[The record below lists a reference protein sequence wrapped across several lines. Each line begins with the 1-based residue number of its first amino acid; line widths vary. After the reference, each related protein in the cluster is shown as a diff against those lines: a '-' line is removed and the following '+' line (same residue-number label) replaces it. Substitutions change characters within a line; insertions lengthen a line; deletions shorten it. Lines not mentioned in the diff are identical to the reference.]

1 MISAFLKFFFSR
13 TEANYRELRRA
24 CRAALPKQARKRV
37 EEACL

>member
-1 MISAFLKFFFSR
+1 MISAFLRYYFSR
-13 TEANYRELRRA
+13 TESNYRELRRV